1 MSVAVTYESKCT
13 VLETLEANID
23 SLGSDKQ
30 VTHNQFNTSQ
40 SLTNATTPPVTK
52 VAAAVVALV
61 DSAKTIDLT
70 ELTGTNGVTVNGT
83 GLKVQVLKFKN
94 KEDSANAMS
103 IVPGETNGYDLG
115 GADMKVTLQPGQE
128 VTLYGNDASPDI
140 GGTDKTL
147 DLAGTAV
154 QECELMIVMG

>member
-30 VTHNQFNTSQ
+30 VTHNQFNTAQ
-40 SLTNATTPPVTK
+40 SLTGSTTPPVTK
-52 VAAAVVALV
+52 VAAAVVPLV
-61 DSAKTIDLT
+61 AGAKTIDLT
-70 ELTGTNGVTVNGT
+70 ALTGTNGVTVNGT
-83 GLKVQVLKFKN
+83 GLKVQILKFKN
-94 KEDSANAMS
+94 KSDSANEMS
-103 IVPGETNGYDLG
+103 IEPGETNGYDLG
-115 GADMKVTLQPGQE
+115 GSDMKVTLQPGQE

-140 GGTDKTL
+140 GASDKTL
-147 DLAGTAV
+147 DLVGTLA